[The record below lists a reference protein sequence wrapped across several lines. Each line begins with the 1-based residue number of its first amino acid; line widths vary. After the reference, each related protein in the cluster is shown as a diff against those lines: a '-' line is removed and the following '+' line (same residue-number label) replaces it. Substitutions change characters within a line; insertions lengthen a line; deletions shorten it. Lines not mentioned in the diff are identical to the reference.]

1 MARYSHQLSWI
12 QQLRYR
18 WLLRLAAW
26 SKPKVGLIA
35 TPEPWTT
42 GDFDRGLRILSGKI
56 VFTGHMMDIGESSIW
71 NHKPP
76 SPLFAAEL
84 HGFRWLDDLATYG
97 DARAMGT
104 AQAWILDWIDGFGMG
119 LGPGWSADV
128 TGRRLIRWINHSAFL
143 LHGLSQSRRDK
154 ICQSMAL
161 QTRLLSTSWRHL
173 PAGRGRFEALAGLI
187 CAAQSLAGMQSIL
200 PPALTALVK
209 ECQAQID
216 VHGTIASRNPE
227 ELLDIFSLLTWVKQS
242 LELTHAPI
250 PEALTKSLASIA
262 PVLRSLRHGDG
273 TLARFHGG
281 GQGSEYVLD
290 QALAISGIRASAL
303 QDSAM
308 GFARLAAGATSL
320 IADAAAPPLGQ
331 ERFTSHASTCAFELS
346 VGRSRVIVNC
356 GSGLRFGEDWHQAGR
371 STASHATLAIEG
383 LSSSRFAA
391 PKRNGTRP
399 FIETPS
405 LVMVEKTR
413 AVDGVRLQ
421 MNHNGY
427 QKSHGLIHARTLDL
441 PVDSKGLV
449 GEDELYAPDE
459 SDVRLLQAAQAKSE
473 SPLHFSIRFHLH
485 PEVTPN
491 LEPDSASVSLT
502 LATGDIW
509 VFRCQ
514 PGVELALDE
523 SVYFEDGRQFP
534 RPSQQIVLTGVI
546 KEITTRVRWSLAK
559 ASENPQ
565 KAS

>member
-26 SKPKVGLIA
+26 SKPKGGMIA

-56 VFTGHMMDIGESSIW
+56 VFTGHVMDIGENSIW
-71 NHKPP
+71 SHKPP

-84 HGFRWLDDLATYG
+84 HGFQWLDDLATYG

-119 LGPGWSADV
+119 LGPGWSAEI
-128 TGRRLIRWINHSAFL
+128 TGRRLNRWINHSAFL
-143 LHGLSQSRRDK
+143 LRGLSQSRRDK
-154 ICQSMAL
+154 ILRSMAL
-161 QTRLLSTSWRHL
+161 QTRLLSKSWRHL
-173 PAGRGRFEALAGLI
+173 PPGRGRFEALAGLI
-187 CAAQSLAGMQSIL
+187 CAAQSLTGMQNL
-200 PPALTALVK
+200 QPAALMALVK
-209 ECQAQID
+209 ECQDQID
-216 VHGTIASRNPE
+216 GHGTIASRNPE
-227 ELLDIFSLLTWVKQS
+227 ELLDIFSLLTRVKQS
-242 LELTHAPI
+242 LELTQAPI
-250 PEALTKSLASIA
+250 PEALTKCLARVA

-281 GQGSEYVLD
+281 GAGSEYVLD
-290 QALAISGIRASAL
+290 QALAVSGIRASAL

-308 GFARLAAGATSL
+308 GFVRLSAGATAV

-331 ERFTSHASTCAFELS
+331 ERLTSHASTCAFELS
-346 VGRSRVIVNC
+346 VGRTRVIVNC
-356 GSGLRFGEDWHQAGR
+356 GSGLKFGEDWHQAGR
-371 STASHATLAIEG
+371 TTASHSTLAIDG
-383 LSSSRFAA
+383 LSSSRFGA
-391 PKRNGTRP
+391 PKRTGERP
-399 FIETPS
+399 FVETPS

-413 AVDGVRLQ
+413 VVDGLRLQ

-441 PVDSKGLV
+441 PVDSRGLV

-459 SDVRLLQAAQAKSE
+459 SDMRLLEAAQAKSAD
-473 SPLHFSIRFHLH
+473 PLHFSIRFHLH
-485 PEVTPN
+485 PEVTAN
-491 LEPDSASVSLT
+491 LESDASCVSLT
-502 LATGDIW
+502 LGTGDVWI
-509 VFRCQ
+509 FRCQ
-514 PGVELALDE
+514 SNIELTLDE

-546 KEITTRVRWSLAK
+546 KEITTSVRWSLAK
-559 ASENPQ
+559 AGENPQ
-565 KAS
+565 KAP

>member
-1 MARYSHQLSWI
+1 MTRYSHQLSWI
-12 QQLRYR
+12 TQLRYR

-56 VFTGHMMDIGESSIW
+56 VFTGHVMNIGENSIW

-76 SPLFAAEL
+76 SPMFAAEL

-104 AQAWILDWIDGFGMG
+104 AQTWILDWIDGFGMG
-119 LGPGWSADV
+119 LGPGWSAEI
-128 TGRRLIRWINHSAFL
+128 TGRRLNRWINHSAFL
-143 LHGLSQSRRDK
+143 LNGLSQSRRDK

-173 PAGRGRFEALAGLI
+173 PPGRGRFEALAGLI
-187 CAAQSLAGMQSIL
+187 CAAQCLAGMQSIL
-200 PPALTALVK
+200 PPALMALVK
-209 ECQAQID
+209 ECQEQID

-242 LELTHAPI
+242 LELTHAPA
-250 PEALTKSLASIA
+250 PEALMNSLARVA

-290 QALAISGIRASAL
+290 QALAISGIRASAP
-303 QDSAM
+303 QASAM
-308 GFARLAAGATSL
+308 GFARLTAGATAL
-320 IADAAAPPLGQ
+320 IADVAAPPLGQ
-331 ERFTSHASTCAFELS
+331 GRFSSHASTCAFELS
-346 VGRSRVIVNC
+346 VGRTRVIVNC
-356 GSGLRFGEDWHQAGR
+356 GSGLQFGKDWHQAGR
-371 STASHATLAIEG
+371 TTASHATLAIEG

-391 PKRNGTRP
+391 PRRNGDRH

-405 LVMVEKTR
+405 LVTVEKTR

-449 GEDELYAPDE
+449 GEDELYALDE
-459 SDVRLLQAAQAKSE
+459 SDLRLLQAAQARSDL
-473 SPLHFSIRFHLH
+473 PLHFSIRFHLH

-491 LEPDSASVSLT
+491 LETDSASVSLT
-502 LATGDIW
+502 LSTGDIW

-514 PGVELALDE
+514 PGIELALDD
-523 SVYFEDGRQFP
+523 SIYFEDGRQFP
-534 RPSQQIVLTGVI
+534 HPSKQIVLTGVI